1 MTPKAAQAI
10 AGLYAITPD
19 APDTELLCRK
29 VEQALAGGVRV
40 LQYRRKSVEP
50 AVRRL
55 EAARLARLCEASGCL
70 FVINDD
76 PALAREVGATAVHLG
91 RDDGTVDAARAT
103 GGSHLVVGVSC
114 YDELDR
120 AQRAVAE
127 GADYIAFGSFFPS
140 RVKPGAVRPPVDL
153 ITRAR
158 NRFEVPVVAIGGITT
173 ENAPTLIAAGAD
185 ALAVI
190 SDLFDAEDIE
200 AKADQYRRL
209 FAAGRGSL
217 PQRERNPT

>member
-1 MTPKAAQAI
+1 VTPKAAQAI
-10 AGLYAITPD
+10 CGLYAITPD
-19 APDTELLCRK
+19 GPDTEALCRK

-50 AVRRL
+50 AIRL
-55 EAARLARLCEASGCL
+55 SEAGRLARLCEGSGCL
-70 FVINDD
+70 FVVNDD
-76 PALAREVGATAVHLG
+76 PALARALDAPAVHLG
-91 RDDGTVDAARAT
+91 RDDGTVAAARSAA
-103 GGSHLVVGVSC
+103 GHRLIVGVSC

-120 AQRAVAE
+120 AQRAVDE

-153 ITRAR
+153 LTRASS
-158 NRFEVPVVAIGGITT
+158 RFDVPVVAIGGITT
-173 ENAPTLIAAGAD
+173 ENAPSLIAAGAD

-209 FAAGRGSL
+209 FAVAGRSL
-217 PQRERNPT
+217 P

>member
-1 MTPKAAQAI
+1 MTPKAAQTI
-10 AGLYAITPD
+10 RGLYAITPD
-19 APDTELLCRK
+19 GPDTESLCRK
-29 VEQALAGGVRV
+29 VEQALSGGVRV

-50 AVRRL
+50 AIRL
-55 EAARLARLCEASGCL
+55 SEAGRLARLCEGVGCL
-70 FVINDD
+70 FVVNDD
-76 PALAREVGATAVHLG
+76 PALARAVGAPAVHLG
-91 RDDGTVDAARAT
+91 RDDGSVEAARSA
-103 GGSHLVVGVSC
+103 GGKDLIVGVSC

-120 AQRAVAE
+120 AHRAVEE

-153 ITRAR
+153 LTRASSW
-158 NRFEVPVVAIGGITT
+158 FDVPVVAIGGITT

-200 AKADQYRRL
+200 AKADQYRLL
-209 FAAGRGSL
+209 FAAAGRSL
-217 PQRERNPT
+217 P

>member
-10 AGLYAITPD
+10 CGLYAITPD
-19 APDTELLCRK
+19 GPDTEALCRK
-29 VEQALAGGVRV
+29 VERALAGGVRV
-40 LQYRRKSVEP
+40 LQYRRKSVDP
-50 AVRRL
+50 AIRL
-55 EAARLARLCEASGCL
+55 SEAGRLARLCEVSGCL
-70 FVINDD
+70 FVVNDD
-76 PALAREVGATAVHLG
+76 PALAQAVGAPAVHLG
-91 RDDGTVDAARAT
+91 RDDGTVAAARSAA
-103 GGSHLVVGVSC
+103 GHQLIVGVSC

-120 AQRAVAE
+120 AHRAVEE

-153 ITRAR
+153 LTRAR
-158 NRFEVPVVAIGGITT
+158 RFDVPVVAIGGITT
-173 ENAPTLIAAGAD
+173 ENAPSLIAAGAD

-209 FAAGRGSL
+209 FAAVGRSL
-217 PQRERNPT
+217 P